1 MPHIAEYFAFW
12 NITQKFINEIN
23 SNIQLVIFL
32 KVQD

>member
-1 MPHIAEYFAFW
+1 MPHIVEYFAFW
-12 NITQKFINEIN
+12 NITQKFSNEIN